1 MKVAILQSSYI
12 PWKGVFD
19 LAHRVDR
26 FVWLD
31 DVQYTRQDWRNR
43 NRIKTPQGTRWLTIP
58 CDGSV
63 NKRLDEVSISDRGWS
78 DSHWGAI
85 YRSYQ
90 ESPHF
95 DWCAPVLEDLYA
107 SATDPSLH
115 RTTRRFVERIAV
127 ELLGI
132 DVEFDDSIRYPSEGR
147 AQERLLDI
155 LEPLGATTYVSGP
168 AAKPYI
174 EESEFARRD
183 IDLQWMDYEKYP
195 EYPQKHGPFDHHV
208 SIIDLLTCVGPMAPE
223 YIWNR

>member
-58 CDGSV
+58 CDGGI

-85 YRSYQ
+85 CRSYQ

-168 AAKPYI
+168 AAKSYI

-195 EYPQKHGPFDHHV
+195 EYPQTHGPFDHHV
-208 SIIDLLTCVGPMAPE
+208 SIIDLLACVGPMAPE